1 MAVLDLRQRT
11 GWLLLS
17 VVVGH
22 IILISAQVNTR
33 AGVPILESV
42 IFGTFSEVQRGATS
56 VVSGVQEGW
65 QNYFALQEIRRAN
78 ERLLEENSQLQLR
91 LQQERAL
98 AAQTRSLQELLDLR
112 NRVDF
117 VTTAGMVVQS
127 TVIGGGAAP
136 EFRTVT
142 IDKGGLA
149 GLKANMAVLAPAG
162 VVGRVIVSTPRA
174 SKVQLLIDV
183 NAAAG
188 AVVERSRAQGIVVG
202 DGRDRLRMDYVPSSA
217 DIQPG
222 DVVVTSGIEGI
233 YPKGFVIGQ
242 IESVERGAGEYSNV
256 VIRPAVDF
264 SALEG
269 VLVVRAP
276 SPAAEAAASVE
287 GAASQ

>member
-1 MAVLDLRQRT
+1 MAVSDLRQRT

-17 VVVGH
+17 VVIGH
-22 IILISAQVNTR
+22 ILLISAQVNTR
-33 AGVPILESV
+33 NGVPILESV
-42 IFGTFSEVQRGATS
+42 IFGTFSEVQRAATS
-56 VVSGVQEGW
+56 AVGGVQEGW

-98 AAQTRSLQELLDLR
+98 AAQSRALQELLDLK
-112 NRVDF
+112 NRVEF
-117 VTTAGMVVQS
+117 ATTAGMVVQS

-142 IDKGGLA
+142 IDKGA
-149 GLKANMAVLAPAG
+149 QDGLKKDMAVLAPGG
-162 VVGRVIVSTPRA
+162 VVGRVILPTARA

-183 NAAAG
+183 NAGAG

-202 DGRDRLRMDYVPSSA
+202 DGRDKLRMDYVPGSA
-217 DIQPG
+217 DIKAG

-242 IESVERGAGEYSNV
+242 IESVRRGAGQYSEV
-256 VIRPAVDF
+256 VVRPAVDF
-264 SALEG
+264 SALEV
-269 VLVVRAP
+269 VLVALAP
-276 SPAAEAAASVE
+276 PPVTDPEATEQEV
-287 GAASQ
+287 ASQ

>member
-33 AGVPILESV
+33 AGVPVLESV
-42 IFGTFSEVQRGATS
+42 IFGTFSEVQRGATATVSS
-56 VVSGVQEGW
+56 VREGW

-78 ERLLEENSQLQLR
+78 EQLREENGQLQLR

-98 AAQTRSLQELLDLR
+98 AAQSRTLQDLLELK

-117 VTTAGMVVQS
+117 TTTAGMVVQS

-142 IDKGGLA
+142 IDKGERDGLR
-149 GLKANMAVLAPAG
+149 KDMAVLAPAG
-162 VVGRVIVSTPRA
+162 VVGRVILPTGRA

-183 NAAAG
+183 NAGAG
-188 AVVERSRAQGIVVG
+188 AIVERSRAQGIVVG
-202 DGRDRLRMDYVPSSA
+202 SGRDRLRMDYVPSSA
-217 DIQPG
+217 DIKAG

-242 IESVERGAGEYSNV
+242 IESVQRGAGEYSDV

-264 SALEG
+264 SALEA
-269 VLVVRAP
+269 VLIVVGR
-276 SPAAEAAASVE
+276 
-287 GAASQ
+287 